1 MQTLGWVF
9 FFFIMLLAMWVLMFL
24 FTVVVPGAL
33 KLFFLNKFAPKFI
46 RELAGM
52 EDEKAA

>member
-1 MQTLGWVF
+1 MQALGWVF
-9 FFFIMLLAMWVLMFL
+9 FFFIFFLAMWVLMFL

-33 KLFFLNKFAPKFI
+33 NLFFLNKFAPKFI

-52 EDEKAA
+52 EDDKE